1 MTYKEGLAIAKKYG
15 LENEFNSDYLY
26 NMSNYNC
33 SEEVAVLEAL
43 SEMDLL

>member
-1 MTYKEGLAIAKKYG
+1 MKFNEGLAIAKKYG
-15 LENEFNSDYLY
+15 LEKEFVNEYNY

-43 SEMDLL
+43 SEWDLL